1 MRPDPRSRGARWWP
15 RLRHL
20 PPILT
25 FTLIRIHTSQVYDDM
40 TVGEVLEAAAIV
52 AQNGR
57 PGDCLPL
64 LKHVC
69 VRFGLR
75 VAAEAPELPL
85 LVNAL
90 AGNRRLR
97 PESQQVGA
105 VGIPVF
111 LKPSAESPA
120 THTRHRSPQAASL
133 ISRHCSSL
141 ALLQSVIPLLYPP
154 HPNTPHLHRSPLGA
168 SLTSRHCSSQPRGP
182 SRTPTTS
189 LSSSVQRA
197 SAWPSKCASLRY
209 QWGGDGGMGAEARKR
224 VVLCL

>member
-1 MRPDPRSRGARWWP
+1 
-15 RLRHL
+15 
-20 PPILT
+20 
-25 FTLIRIHTSQVYDDM
+25 M

-97 PESQQVGA
+97 PESQQVWEDGLMCGFVARVWILLSLLCPVLNPTYPLPCTHSQACKPHIAGSA
-105 VGIPVF
+105 VR
-111 LKPSAESPA
+111 LPSAHPTPA
-120 THTRHRSPQAASL
+120 TPKVPPGCKPHIA
-133 ISRHCSSL
+133 
-141 ALLQSVIPLLYPP
+141 ALLIAA
-154 HPNTPHLHRSPLGA
+154 TRSQQDPDYL
-168 SLTSRHCSSQPRGP
+168 SQQLSAAGKRMAIEVCFSQVRTRRGGEG
-182 SRTPTTS
+182 R
-189 LSSSVQRA
+189 
-197 SAWPSKCASLRY
+197 
-209 QWGGDGGMGAEARKR
+209 ER
-224 VVLCL
+224 VVLEISQPSIRRTCWLRIRAP